1 MTVKLI
7 CGDCLP
13 IMADMPDNSIDLIAV
28 DPPYFKVKNECEWD
42 RQWDTA
48 AGFLAWI
55 GNLCQQ
61 WQRILK
67 PNGSLYV
74 FASPKMAARVEV
86 TIAERF
92 NVLNHIVWWKS
103 NGNRNWSADK
113 TIWRSYGPNT
123 ERIIFAEH
131 YGADNIAKGEAGY
144 AAKCDELKGFVFE
157 SIRAY
162 LDSERRRAGVPHR
175 VVISELGMTGHDT
188 HFFSRVQWKLPLP
201 EQYEQMREI
210 FHRLNHGGQ
219 YLQKPYEYLRREY
232 EDLRREYEDLRRE
245 YEDLRREYEDLRRP
259 FSVSADVPYTDVWTF
274 PTVSAYAGKHPCEK
288 PLAMMEHIVSV
299 SSKPDAVVLD
309 CCCGSG
315 TTGVAAV
322 KLGRSFIGIDKGQH
336 WIDRTGQRIAEIEIQ
351 PALPLDSAAWDRLS
365 DEAMLNFEQGVETC
379 NEYNAI

>member
-1 MTVKLI
+1 MSIQLY

-28 DPPYFKVKNECEWD
+28 DPPYYKVKNECEWD

-55 GNLCQQ
+55 RDLCKQ

-74 FASPKMAARVEV
+74 FASPKMAARVETV
-86 TIAERF
+86 IGRRF
-92 NVLNHIVWWKS
+92 NVLNHIVWAKPVS
-103 NGNRNWSADK
+103 RAQQACKEALRAYFGDS
-113 TIWRSYGPNT
+113 

-144 AAKCDELKGFVFE
+144 AAKCDELRGFIFE
-157 SIRAY
+157 PLRAY
-162 LDSERRRAGVPHR
+162 LRAEWQRAGLTPEDANTACNTASMAAR
-175 VVISELGMTGHDT
+175 
-188 HFFSRVQWKLPLP
+188 HFFSVSQWSLPTA
-201 EQYEQMREI
+201 EHYAAMREYANN
-210 FHRLNHGGQ
+210 HDHGGQ
-219 YLQKPYEYLRREY
+219 YLA
-232 EDLRREYEDLRRE
+232 
-245 YEDLRREYEDLRRP
+245 REYEDLRRP

-274 PTVSAYAGKHPCEK
+274 PTVSSYAGKHPCEK
-288 PLAMMEHIVSV
+288 PLAMMEHIISV
-299 SSKPDAVVLD
+299 SSKPGAVVLD

-336 WIDRTGQRIAEIEIQ
+336 WIDRTAQRIAEIEMQ
-351 PALPLDSAAWDRLS
+351 PAL
-365 DEAMLNFEQGVETC
+365 FTETTH
-379 NEYNAI
+379 A

>member
-1 MTVKLI
+1 MMTVQLY
-7 CGDCLP
+7 CGDCMEVMRQL
-13 IMADMPDNSIDLIAV
+13 PDNSVDLIAV
-28 DPPYFKVKNECEWD
+28 DPPYFRMADEEWD

-48 AGFLAWI
+48 SAFLRWI
-55 GNLCQQ
+55 RDLCRQ

-74 FASPKMAARVEV
+74 FASPKMAARVEMV
-86 TIAERF
+86 IGRRF
-92 NVLNHIVWWKS
+92 NVLNHIVWAKPVS
-103 NGNRNWSADK
+103 RAQQACKEALRAYLGNS
-113 TIWRSYGPNT
+113 

-157 SIRAY
+157 PIRAY

-219 YLQKPYEYLRREY
+219 YLAREY
-232 EDLRREYEDLRRE
+232 EYLRREYEDLRRE

-259 FSVSADVPYTDVWTF
+259 FSVTADVPYTDVWTF
-274 PTVSAYAGKHPCEK
+274 SSVPSYAGRHPCEK
-288 PLAMMEHIVSV
+288 PLAMMEHIIRA
-299 SSKPDAVVLD
+299 SSKPGAVVLD

-322 KLGRSFIGIDKGQH
+322 KLGRSFIGIDKEQH
-336 WIDRTGQRIAEIEIQ
+336 WIDRTRARIAEVQRQ
-351 PALPLDSAAWDRLS
+351 PALFV
-365 DEAMLNFEQGVETC
+365 DEG
-379 NEYNAI
+379 